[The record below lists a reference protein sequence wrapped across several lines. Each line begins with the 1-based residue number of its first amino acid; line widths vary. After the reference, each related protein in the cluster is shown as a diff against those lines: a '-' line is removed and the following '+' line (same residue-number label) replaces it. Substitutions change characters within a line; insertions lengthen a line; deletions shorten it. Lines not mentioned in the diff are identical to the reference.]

1 MYLIVSAQCKMA
13 ATEDTC
19 LDLTTFINTDSSSA
33 IQQNDSLNTASLPST
48 TAIIMDS
55 DTADDKEINP
65 KTFNRYKSVGNISL
79 SVLSR
84 RLTKR
89 KKLHQRLS
97 VVADIMFILSVLGI
111 ILMIIEN
118 ELTFSQ
124 INNHETIASW
134 SIKIV
139 ISLSTVILLG
149 FVIEYHRLDISL
161 YAVNNSIEDVRVAI
175 TYERIITVVLEIL
188 ICAVHPM
195 PRSFPRHSNAS
206 SEDISSNDSTVTP
219 HPLSYASVD
228 VGLGLPMFLRLYLLW
243 RVVMFHSHLFRDAS
257 SRSVGYLNRVSI
269 DYFFLIKTYLE
280 QWPVVYLTTFCI
292 IVFLIGSW
300 SLRACS
306 YSSTNEHLT
315 MQNTMWLFVI
325 TFTTVGYGDFTPSTY
340 CGRTIAAIIAL
351 VGVLSTA
358 LLISVLA
365 QKLVMNRWE
374 KYVNNF
380 VLDIELAKKRK
391 TAAANVIKYAFKV
404 WGMKKRNIP
413 KSSIRY
419 FQAQRRLFQSIHSL
433 HQVKQQQGQ
442 LVDNC
447 VDQID
452 IIALQRQT
460 GTQTS
465 EITEELKMM
474 KLNILRMEKRLVTMN
489 ININNTI
496 NDMQNTLNVLLEKR
510 SK

>member
-1 MYLIVSAQCKMA
+1 MYLIVSAPCKMA

-19 LDLTTFINTDSSSA
+19 LDLTTLINTDSSSA

-269 DYFFLIKTYLE
+269 DYFFLTKTYLE

-340 CGRTIAAIIAL
+340 CGRRRNSVSQGEIQRCFN
-351 VGVLSTA
+351 
-358 LLISVLA
+358 LINYFW
-365 QKLVMNRWE
+365 M
-374 KYVNNF
+374 
-380 VLDIELAKKRK
+380 
-391 TAAANVIKYAFKV
+391 IKYD
-404 WGMKKRNIP
+404 RNYNEQDTA
-413 KSSIRY
+413 IRY
-419 FQAQRRLFQSIHSL
+419 ISLSLALIYYFRLSINDVNAHNSNYNIITCEKFGEIL
-433 HQVKQQQGQ
+433 S
-442 LVDNC
+442 
-447 VDQID
+447 D
-452 IIALQRQT
+452 II
-460 GTQTS
+460 S
-465 EITEELKMM
+465 
-474 KLNILRMEKRLVTMN
+474 NLVK
-489 ININNTI
+489 IV
-496 NDMQNTLNVLLEKR
+496 QE
-510 SK
+510 

>member
-306 YSSTNEHLT
+306 YSSINEHLT

-340 CGRTIAAIIAL
+340 CGRRRNSVSQGEIQRCFNLINYFWMIKYDRNYNEQDTAIRYISLSLAL
-351 VGVLSTA
+351 IYYFRLSINDVNAHNSNYNIITCEKFGEI
-358 LLISVLA
+358 LSDIIS
-365 QKLVMNRWE
+365 
-374 KYVNNF
+374 NF
-380 VLDIELAKKRK
+380 VK
-391 TAAANVIKYAFKV
+391 
-404 WGMKKRNIP
+404 
-413 KSSIRY
+413 
-419 FQAQRRLFQSIHSL
+419 
-433 HQVKQQQGQ
+433 
-442 LVDNC
+442 
-447 VDQID
+447 
-452 IIALQRQT
+452 IIQ
-460 GTQTS
+460 
-465 EITEELKMM
+465 E
-474 KLNILRMEKRLVTMN
+474 
-489 ININNTI
+489 
-496 NDMQNTLNVLLEKR
+496 
-510 SK
+510 

>member
-1 MYLIVSAQCKMA
+1 MPRAFPGHS
-13 ATEDTC
+13 
-19 LDLTTFINTDSSSA
+19 NT
-33 IQQNDSLNTASLPST
+33 
-48 TAIIMDS
+48 
-55 DTADDKEINP
+55 
-65 KTFNRYKSVGNISL
+65 L
-79 SVLSR
+79 SVD
-84 RLTKR
+84 T
-89 KKLHQRLS
+89 
-97 VVADIMFILSVLGI
+97 
-111 ILMIIEN
+111 
-118 ELTFSQ
+118 
-124 INNHETIASW
+124 
-134 SIKIV
+134 
-139 ISLSTVILLG
+139 
-149 FVIEYHRLDISL
+149 
-161 YAVNNSIEDVRVAI
+161 
-175 TYERIITVVLEIL
+175 
-188 ICAVHPM
+188 
-195 PRSFPRHSNAS
+195 S
-206 SEDISSNDSTVTP
+206 SDDSTITS

-228 VGLGLPMFLRLYLLW
+228 VALGLPMFLRLYLVW
-243 RVVMFHSHLFRDAS
+243 RFIMFHSHLFRDTS

-280 QWPVVYLTTFCI
+280 QWPIVCLTVFCI
-292 IVFLIGSW
+292 IVFLVGSW

-340 CGRTIAAIIAL
+340 CGRTIAAMIAL

-380 VLDIELAKKRK
+380 VLNVDLSKERK
-391 TAAANVIKYAFKV
+391 LHAANVIKYAFKV

-452 IIALQRQT
+452 LIAAQRHT
-460 GTQTS
+460 
-465 EITEELKMM
+465 
-474 KLNILRMEKRLVTMN
+474 
-489 ININNTI
+489 
-496 NDMQNTLNVLLEKR
+496 
-510 SK
+510 